1 MQKICISVIWSAV
14 MLLFPLYATYAQE
27 HTANSADTHKHEYH
41 QNHGASFLGA
51 TTPLDAEYTG
61 FTIGTEYTRRFGPWG
76 VGFLVEMASSR
87 VERDIIIGV
96 PVSLYPWREL
106 VLFVAPAVEVASF
119 EEVHDGESKEETEL
133 EPLLRLGTAYWFA
146 VNETIVLAPT
156 LQADVAKGHWSLV
169 YGLSIGVGF

>member
-1 MQKICISVIWSAV
+1 
-14 MLLFPLYATYAQE
+14 MLLFLLDATYAQK
-27 HTANSADTHKHEYH
+27 HTADSADSHKHEYH

-51 TTPLDAEYTG
+51 TTHLDAEDTG
-61 FTIGTEYTRRFGPWG
+61 FTIGTEYTRRFGSWG
-76 VGFLVEMASSR
+76 VGFMVEMASSR

-119 EEVHDGESKEETEL
+119 EELHGSESKQVTEL
-133 EPLLRLGTAYWFA
+133 EPLFRFGMAYWFA
-146 VNETIVLAPT
+146 VNETIALAPT
-156 LQADVAKGHWSLV
+156 FQADVTKGHWSLV